1 MPKPL
6 SIGNHIGLSRRGS
19 SLFSATVIVKLIME
33 KIGNYYSR
41 SGPKNNSK
49 NTQNQKYLNSH
60 QCQSSLN
67 KYLNLS
73 SLDRS
78 RNSEHIK
85 RNIYCDVMISF

>member
-1 MPKPL
+1 MLKPL
-6 SIGNHIGLSRRGS
+6 SIGNNIGLSRRGS
-19 SLFSATVIVKLIME
+19 SLFSATVVKLIME

-49 NTQNQKYLNSH
+49 STQNKKYLNSH

-73 SLDRS
+73 SRDRS